1 MLKKIILVV
10 FCSAISFMSFS
21 QTQFEINEEAQR
33 NFKKSDK
40 ELNRVYTQILSVYKN
55 DKVVVANLKKAQR
68 LWVQFRDAEMNAKF
82 PEREVGYY
90 GSIFPMCWDLYLREL
105 TEERI
110 KKLNV
115 WLTGLQEGDACSG
128 AVRMKE

>member
-40 ELNRVYTQILSVYKN
+40 ELNRVYTQILSIYKN

-115 WLTGLQEGDACSG
+115 WLIGLQEGDACSG

>member
-115 WLTGLQEGDACSG
+115 WLIGLQEGDACSG